1 MRAALASCPPLTN
14 YPLDFPARSGIC
26 AGETM
31 GSGFLK
37 FIGFV
42 LIVAAIGLVG
52 VRGLFTSGLR
62 MFSEAP
68 APIVQMAENDER

>member
-1 MRAALASCPPLTN
+1 
-14 YPLDFPARSGIC
+14 
-26 AGETM
+26 M